1 MTSGLHIHVHT
12 HACTTLVHVYIH
24 MYVHTHTHTN
34 CWMIQP
40 VFIDSLAVSYIYSQS
55 MGSGSLAVKPLIIFP
70 KEMTTVVDTTP

>member
-1 MTSGLHIHVHT
+1 MVPKEQPLKLTSGLHIHVHT

-40 VFIDSLAVSYIYSQS
+40 VFIDSLAVSYIYIHSPWD
-55 MGSGSLAVKPLIIFP
+55 LAV
-70 KEMTTVVDTTP
+70 